1 MTDSVYGKDRRAT
14 SRQETDLSRK
24 LGSTRTDPTEHI
36 RRIIIHHRKDDRD
49 DGAGPSCGC
58 GAEGL
63 PDHSHH
69 LVQEI
74 VDRLGL
80 TQESAGDRSRKIRYV
95 SACFDDELT
104 KLEGAE

>member
-1 MTDSVYGKDRRAT
+1 MTG
-14 SRQETDLSRK
+14 
-24 LGSTRTDPTEHI
+24 PTEHI
-36 RRIIIHHRKDDRD
+36 RQIVDHHCKDDRA
-49 DGAGPSCGC
+49 DGAGRSCGC

-69 LVQEI
+69 VAQEI

-80 TQESAGDRSRKIRYV
+80 TQESADDRSRKIRYV
-95 SACFDDELT
+95 SAWFDDELT